1 LRNTRARCL
10 KQLDAVRQA
19 ADDTDAAYLM
29 RTRLRRAL
37 LTTARH
43 IAEVEGVCEPD
54 MPGVY
59 ELRPGMSLLSIELV
73 ETCNRIYADSEAL
86 CQPSEALDMRWRSG
100 WQGLQADLAKLEK
113 LLMAED
119 DHRMVALVM
128 SDHIS

>member
-10 KQLDAVRQA
+10 KQLEAVRQA

-43 IAEVEGVCEPD
+43 VAEVDGAYAPEMPGIYEVRPD
-54 MPGVY
+54 M
-59 ELRPGMSLLSIELV
+59 STLSIELV

-86 CQPSEALDMRWRSG
+86 CQPSEALDMRWKNG
-100 WQGLQADLAKLEK
+100 WRAIQSDLAKLEA
-113 LLMAED
+113 LLRLED
-119 DHRMVALVM
+119 AQERPGLAM
-128 SDHIS
+128 SSIAS